1 MKESPA
7 EPTRTAPS
15 QPCSKEGEE
24 ELKCFR
30 CGGHTSEGIFI
41 HLERQGSPAKP
52 ETHPICSDCAVE
64 FWRWADEPRTI
75 LTHERVLAKRGELE
89 ERERRLREREAEVK
103 KMTRKLEKE
112 LDLRELEVVG
122 RVR

>member
-1 MKESPA
+1 M
-7 EPTRTAPS
+7 
-15 QPCSKEGEE
+15 
-24 ELKCFR
+24 
-30 CGGHTSEGIFI
+30 
-41 HLERQGSPAKP
+41 
-52 ETHPICSDCAVE
+52 E

-103 KMTRKLEKE
+103 KMTRKLERE
-112 LDLRELEVVG
+112 FDLRELEVVG